1 MNLDISMHKEYPV
14 SGTRRI
20 IIGASGSPGSLQAL
34 RYAVGL
40 AREDDALLVPVL
52 AWLPPGGDFADRRYP
67 SGYLRQVW
75 KDDAW
80 LRLWTALD
88 RAWGGIAP
96 AGRPAEPIVARG
108 EAGEVLVAA
117 ASEPGDLLAVGAGRR
132 AALRRVVPPKVS
144 RYCLA
149 HAACPVIAVP
159 PPDLEAAAGHGLRG
173 WAFRH
178 HVLPHALDPDQ
189 VALRGTPG

>member
-1 MNLDISMHKEYPV
+1 MHKEYPV

-34 RYAVGL
+34 RYAVTL
-40 AREDDALLVPVL
+40 AREDDATTLVPVL
-52 AWLPPGGDFADRRYP
+52 AWMPPGGDFADRRYP

-108 EAGEVLVAA
+108 EPGEVLVAA
-117 ASEPGDLLAVGAGRR
+117 AREPGDLLVVGAGRR
-132 AALRRVVPPKVS
+132 AALRHVVGGPKVS

-149 HAACPVIAVP
+149 HAVSPVIAVP
-159 PPDLEAAAGHGLRG
+159 PPELDAAAGHGLRG

-178 HVLPHALDPDQ
+178 HVLPHHALDPDHTN
-189 VALRGTPG
+189 A